1 MRAPMGIPL
10 AVVLVS
16 LFTFFSPA
24 RAQQITLTPSISVSE
39 TYDDN
44 IYLDPQNEQS
54 DYITAVSP
62 GIALDMKKSRSELVL
77 SYVPSFVFYGKNS
90 EENTTRHLGNIT
102 YRQDIEQ
109 HWKFQLTDTYV
120 RSEEPLETT
129 EGIETIRRTRNPYQR
144 NTGEARMTYLFG
156 PEDTFTAGYRNDLLI
171 NEDPAIEDGT
181 IHEPFIDL
189 TRWFDKWNGMGLSYR
204 YSVGEFSRD
213 DGNIN
218 ESDYTGHD
226 PAIRYMHRWSQQLS
240 GFVSY
245 AYSTRDFDQ
254 SSTFREDYDV
264 HTAMIGGEKQFSPQS
279 SLSAEVG
286 YFIQEADRSENE
298 NGLSYRVMYRQGYQR
313 ARFLVGVSGGWDEQY
328 LEAENTGGFVEYRS
342 VEARG
347 EYRFLENLSGYA
359 GARYREDMYQQVD
372 VDTQTWFANAG
383 IRWAFHRYVSLV
395 FNYTYITRDNDDPS
409 GEFYEEYKVNR
420 YMVMLTGSKP
430 YVWQ

>member
-1 MRAPMGIPL
+1 MGVPS
-10 AVVLVS
+10 AVVLALS

-44 IYLDPQNEQS
+44 IYLDPQNERS
-54 DYITAVSP
+54 DYITALSP

-109 HWKFQLTDTYV
+109 RWKFQLTDTYV

-156 PEDTFTAGYRNDLLI
+156 PEDKFTAGYRNDLLI
-171 NEDPAIEDGT
+171 NEDPTIEDGT
-181 IHEPFIDL
+181 IHEPFVDL
-189 TRWFDKWNGMGLSYR
+189 VKWFDKWNGMGLSYR
-204 YSVGEFSRD
+204 YSVGEFTRD

-226 PAIRYMHRWSQQLS
+226 PAIRYLHRWSPQLS

-254 SSTFREDYDV
+254 STFREDYDV
-264 HTAMIGGEKQFSPQS
+264 HTATIGGEKQFSPQS

-298 NGLSYRVMYRQGYQR
+298 NGLSYRVFYRQGYQR

-328 LEAENTGGFVEYRS
+328 LEAENRGFVRYRS
-342 VEARG
+342 YEASG
-347 EYRFLENLSGYA
+347 EYQFLERLTGYA
-359 GARYREDMYQQVD
+359 GGLYRQDKYQQNSI
-372 VDTQTWFANAG
+372 DTDSWRTSAG
-383 IRWAFHRYVSLV
+383 IKWAFHRYLSLMLD
-395 FNYTYITRDNDDPS
+395 YTYSTRDSDDPAD
-409 GEFYEEYKVNR
+409 EYDVNR
-420 YMVMLTGSKP
+420 VMVVLTGSKP
-430 YVWQ
+430 YQWQ